1 MTDAFTHEQT
11 RGPAG
16 AGEPAAE
23 DVYVFPLSFAQQRLW
38 FFQQMYPGS
47 STYNLPVAMRLKGR
61 LDVGHLRAALCEVA
75 RRHEVLRTSIDLI
88 DDRPAQ
94 LISEEA
100 EIPLP
105 VLDLSAVPAGEL
117 EAEARRLA
125 TEEVTRAFDLR
136 RGPLLRARVLR
147 LSPEEHVLLLVI
159 HHIISDGWSIGVLMN
174 EVIALYDA
182 YTGGREPALPEL
194 PIQYADYAVWQRE
207 WLTGDVLEEQLTYWR
222 EQLSGAPPVLTLP
235 TDRPRPQVQTLAGA
249 HFEFALPE
257 GLPAGLRQLCRREG
271 VTMFMVLL
279 GAFQALLS
287 RYSGQTDVTVGT
299 PIAGRNRAEVE
310 GLIGFFANTL
320 VLRADLS
327 GEPTFREL
335 LRRVKK
341 TCLGAYAHQEMPLE
355 RMVEELQPERS
366 LSHAPLFQVLFAL
379 QNTPAESFQLPGLE
393 MSPADL
399 DLTTTAFDLTLNV
412 EEVGEGVYCRL
423 RYNTDLFEPET
434 VRRMAG
440 HYTTLLAA
448 AVDDAE
454 RPVAELP
461 LLSEAE
467 RRRVLDE
474 WGAGRREPA
483 PDDYVHVLFERQAAR
498 APDGAA
504 LAFEGRQL
512 SYAELN
518 RLADRLAQHLRG
530 LGVGPE
536 SAVAI
541 CVRRSPEMFV
551 GILGVLKAGGAY
563 VPLDPAAPQERV
575 RFVLEDTGATVLLTQ
590 RSLAAGLPATRA
602 RAVCLDEDYPAGG
615 DDAHAAGAGGGS
627 APTALSPDNLA
638 YVIYTSGSTGRPKGV
653 MVSHASLANTIHAR
667 FAQTRERVAGT
678 LLQMSYVFDGS
689 LLSIF
694 CALTQ
699 GGVLVIP
706 REGQQS
712 DPAAAAELIA
722 AGRIPH
728 LYTVPSFYSLLLEQA
743 RPGQLDSLRVVTV
756 GAEVCTPQL
765 IGEHQRVL
773 PRARLFNEYGPTEAT
788 VYCAA
793 HECRAEDAARAY
805 VPVGRPTCNMHLYV
819 LDRHLQ
825 PVPVGVSGGLY
836 VGGPGVARGYL
847 NHPGLTAESFIPHPF
862 GTEPGARL
870 YRTGD
875 LARHEADG
883 SIVFLGRLDSQVKI
897 RGYRIELEEIE
908 AALGECRAVRQ
919 AAAAVREDAP
929 GDGRLVAYLVA
940 EAGPEPTAEDLR
952 EHLRARLPD
961 YMVPSAFVFV
971 DELPRTPAGKVDRRA
986 LPSAGGERPRMA
998 GDYAEP
1004 RSALERLLA
1013 ETWRE
1018 ILGVERVGAHDNFFD
1033 LGGDSLRAAILV
1045 NKLQQRLGDFVYVV
1059 ALFEAPT
1066 VAALAAY
1073 LTEHYSAAV
1082 SRLVGD
1088 EEGGPWPVAGA
1099 DEGSSR
1105 SVNAAALARVREVIG
1120 VAPAAPTPAAKNPP
1134 AVFVLSPPRSGSTLL
1149 RVMLAG
1155 HPLLF
1160 APPELELLSFNTL
1173 AERREALSGKYSFW
1187 LEGTVRAVMEV
1198 KGCGME
1204 EARRLMEE
1212 CEGRD
1217 LSVPQFYGLMQEWV
1231 GGRTLVD
1238 KTPSYALDKEVL
1250 RRAENWFDGA
1260 LYVHLLR
1267 HPYGMIRSFGEAKLE
1282 QVFFRYRHSF
1292 SRRELAELIWLVSQ
1306 QNIAEFLSGVP
1317 AGRQHRLRFEELVSS
1332 PREVLEGLCGF
1343 LGIEFHPAMVE
1354 PYRHQEGRMTDG
1366 IHPLSQMLGDVKFHQ
1381 HSRVDA
1387 AVAERWRG
1395 QAADDPL
1402 AEVTWDAAEALG
1414 YQRERANG
1422 RPATRAGSPEPAAA
1436 SPLLVAIQ
1444 PRGHLPPFFCVHPV
1458 GGSPFCYLDL
1468 SRRLGPEQPLYG
1480 LRAPELTR
1488 GGEPHADV
1496 ETMAA
1501 DYVEAVRA
1509 AQPSGPYR
1517 LGGWSLGGVVAFEMA
1532 RQLQARGEAV
1542 AALVMFD
1549 TYAPELL
1556 GDEFHP
1562 RAGGA
1567 TREGDDADPLASEGV
1582 LNALDE
1588 LCRAGTE
1595 EDIKDAFE
1603 TATRVGLLPPE
1614 VGPREFTNWLRGCR
1628 SRIGAARAYRPR
1640 RFAGR
1645 ITLFRPSERHD
1656 GDGRPPDGGENLD
1669 SALGWGGLAA
1679 EGVEVYAVPGTH
1691 LGMIQ
1696 EPHVSSLASRL
1707 KRILA

>member
-1 MTDAFTHEQT
+1 MTDALIHQETHD
-11 RGPAG
+11 PAG
-16 AGEPAAE
+16 EGGPAAE

-47 STYNLPVAMRLKGR
+47 STYNMPVAMRLKGR
-61 LDVGHLRAALCEVA
+61 LDVEHLRAALCEVA
-75 RRHEVLRTSIDLI
+75 RRHEVLRTSIDLMG
-88 DDRPAQ
+88 DRPAQ

-100 EIPLP
+100 EIALP
-105 VLDLSAVPAGEL
+105 VLDLSAVPDDERD
-117 EAEARRLA
+117 AEARRLA

-147 LSPEEHVLLLVI
+147 LSPEEHVLLIVI

-174 EVIALYDA
+174 EVVELYDA
-182 YTGGREPALPEL
+182 YTTGREPALPEL

-207 WLTGDVLEEQLTYWR
+207 WLTGDVLEEQLAYWR
-222 EQLSGAPPVLTLP
+222 GQLGGAPPVLTLP

-257 GLPAGLRQLCRREG
+257 GLPAGLRQLCRDEG
-271 VTMFMVLL
+271 VTMFMLL
-279 GAFQALLS
+279 LAAFQALLS

-379 QNTPAESFQLPGLE
+379 QNTPAESFNMPGLE
-393 MSPADL
+393 MSPAEL

-412 EEVGEGVYCRL
+412 EEFGEDIYCRL

-440 HYTTLLAA
+440 HYVTLLGAA
-448 AVDDAE
+448 AEDAE

-467 RRRVLDE
+467 RRRALEE
-474 WGAGRREPA
+474 WSGGRREPA
-483 PDDYVHVLFERQAAR
+483 PDAHVHVLFERQAAR
-498 APDGAA
+498 TPDGAA
-504 LAFEGRQL
+504 LVFEGRQL
-512 SYAELN
+512 GYAELN
-518 RLADRLAQHLRG
+518 RRADQLARHLSG

-536 SAVAI
+536 SAVAV
-541 CVRRSPEMFV
+541 CVRRSFEMFV

-563 VPLDPAAPQERV
+563 VPLDPAAPPERV
-575 RFVLEDTGATVLLTQ
+575 RFVLEDTSASVLLTQ
-590 RSLAAGLPATRA
+590 RGLAASLPTTRA
-602 RAVCLDEDYPAGG
+602 RVICLDENYSAGE
-615 DDAHAAGAGGGS
+615 DDAPADGVGGL
-627 APTALSPDNLA
+627 APPALAPDNLA

-667 FAQTRERVAGT
+667 FAQIGETPAGT

-712 DPAAAAELIA
+712 DPAVAAELIA
-722 AGRIPH
+722 AGRLPH

-765 IGEHQRVL
+765 VGEHRRVL

-793 HECRAEDAARAY
+793 HECGAEDAARAS
-805 VPVGRPTCNMHLYV
+805 VPVGRPTCNMRLYV

-836 VGGPGVARGYL
+836 VGGPGLARGYL
-847 NHPGLTAESFIPHPF
+847 NRAGLTAESFIPNPF
-862 GTEPGARL
+862 SAEPGTRL

-875 LARHEADG
+875 LARHDADG
-883 SIVFLGRLDSQVKI
+883 RIVFLGRLDSQVKI

-929 GDGRLVAYLVA
+929 GDARLVAYLVA
-940 EAGPEPTAEDLR
+940 DDAHAPTAEDLR

-971 DELPRTPAGKVDRRA
+971 EELPRTAAGKVDRRA
-986 LPSAGGERPRMA
+986 LPSAGGARPRLA
-998 GDYAEP
+998 GAYVEP
-1004 RSALERLLA
+1004 RTALERLLA
-1013 ETWRE
+1013 ETWRDV
-1018 ILGVERVGAHDNFFD
+1018 LGAEQVGVNDNFFD

-1082 SRLVGD
+1082 SRVVGVED
-1088 EEGGPWPVAGA
+1088 GGAGLVAGA

-1105 SVNAAALARVREVIG
+1105 AVNAESLARVREVIG
-1120 VAPAAPTPAAKNPP
+1120 VATPAPETNAAKNSP

-1155 HPLLF
+1155 HPSLF

-1187 LEGTVRAVMEV
+1187 LEGTVRALMEI

-1212 CEGRD
+1212 CEERNF
-1217 LSVPQFYGLMQEWV
+1217 SVPQFYGLMQEWI
-1231 GGRTLVD
+1231 GGRMLVD
-1238 KTPSYALDKEVL
+1238 KTPSYALDREVL
-1250 RRAENWFDGA
+1250 RRAENHFDGA
-1260 LYVHLLR
+1260 RYVHLLR
-1267 HPYGMIRSFGEAKLE
+1267 HPYGMIRSFEEAKLE

-1292 SRRELAELIWLVSQ
+1292 SRRELA
-1306 QNIAEFLSGVP
+1306 
-1317 AGRQHRLRFEELVSS
+1317 
-1332 PREVLEGLCGF
+1332 
-1343 LGIEFHPAMVE
+1343 
-1354 PYRHQEGRMTDG
+1354 
-1366 IHPLSQMLGDVKFHQ
+1366 
-1381 HSRVDA
+1381 
-1387 AVAERWRG
+1387 
-1395 QAADDPL
+1395 
-1402 AEVTWDAAEALG
+1402 
-1414 YQRERANG
+1414 
-1422 RPATRAGSPEPAAA
+1422 
-1436 SPLLVAIQ
+1436 
-1444 PRGHLPPFFCVHPV
+1444 
-1458 GGSPFCYLDL
+1458 
-1468 SRRLGPEQPLYG
+1468 
-1480 LRAPELTR
+1480 
-1488 GGEPHADV
+1488 
-1496 ETMAA
+1496 
-1501 DYVEAVRA
+1501 
-1509 AQPSGPYR
+1509 
-1517 LGGWSLGGVVAFEMA
+1517 
-1532 RQLQARGEAV
+1532 
-1542 AALVMFD
+1542 
-1549 TYAPELL
+1549 
-1556 GDEFHP
+1556 
-1562 RAGGA
+1562 
-1567 TREGDDADPLASEGV
+1567 
-1582 LNALDE
+1582 
-1588 LCRAGTE
+1588 
-1595 EDIKDAFE
+1595 
-1603 TATRVGLLPPE
+1603 
-1614 VGPREFTNWLRGCR
+1614 
-1628 SRIGAARAYRPR
+1628 
-1640 RFAGR
+1640 
-1645 ITLFRPSERHD
+1645 
-1656 GDGRPPDGGENLD
+1656 
-1669 SALGWGGLAA
+1669 
-1679 EGVEVYAVPGTH
+1679 
-1691 LGMIQ
+1691 
-1696 EPHVSSLASRL
+1696 
-1707 KRILA
+1707 